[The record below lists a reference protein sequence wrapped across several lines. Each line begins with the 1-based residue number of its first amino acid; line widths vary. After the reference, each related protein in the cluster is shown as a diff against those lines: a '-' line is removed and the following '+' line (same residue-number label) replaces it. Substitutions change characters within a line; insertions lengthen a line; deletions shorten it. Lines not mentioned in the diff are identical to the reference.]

1 MDRLEAIPGLTI
13 HGPRDPLARGGV
25 VSFEVDRVH
34 PHDMA
39 TIADSHGVAIRAGH
53 HCAQLLMRHLGV
65 PATSRASFS
74 VYNEPSEIDALV
86 EAIEHAK
93 QVFA

>member
-1 MDRLEAIPGLTI
+1 M
-13 HGPRDPLARGGV
+13 
-25 VSFEVDRVH
+25 VSFEIDGVH

-65 PATSRASFS
+65 PATSRASFAI
-74 VYNEPSEIDALV
+74 YNEPGEIDALV